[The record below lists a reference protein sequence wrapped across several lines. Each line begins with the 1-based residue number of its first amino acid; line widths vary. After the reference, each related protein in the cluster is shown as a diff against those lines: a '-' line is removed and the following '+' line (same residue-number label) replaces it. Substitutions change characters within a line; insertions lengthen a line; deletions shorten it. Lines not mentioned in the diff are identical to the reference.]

1 VHRRPARVAALT
13 AAVSAAFTAVAALA
27 PAAQPA
33 LAATVPSGFADA
45 MVAEFDRPTTVEWLP
60 NGRLIV
66 LEQGGT
72 LNVGTPDGAFV
83 DRLTLDVCDGGERG
97 LLGVAHDPAFLS
109 NGFLYVYYT
118 RAASGAPGGCVNRLS
133 RFTLPGGDVA
143 VDPASE
149 VVLLDNISSVNGNHN
164 GGAVEVGGD
173 GFVYVG
179 VGDAGRDPRGDSG
192 SAGSNDAAQD
202 LSLLNGKVLRI
213 TTDGAPAP
221 GNPLLGEAGVATCAT
236 RGNTAATPTTPCAEI
251 FAWGVRN
258 PYRMAFDRDAAGG
271 TRFFINDVG
280 QGTYEEVNE
289 GAAGDFGWPDREGPC
304 PQGDT
309 TPCDGPPAGVIDPV
323 TAYGRELGTF
333 ITAGAFV
340 PAGVWPAG
348 FDGTYLFGDGGTGR
362 VWQLPA
368 GGTVDYDAP
377 FATGAGG
384 ITDAVFGYDADGRA
398 TLYYVA
404 IGEGLRAITPTTA
417 PAVTPATP
425 TVFTANP
432 PYRAYDTADEPGTL
446 PRLAA
451 GSTRL
456 VDTQLP
462 AGATAALVNVT
473 IADSAPGYLRL
484 WMPRG
489 LRPATSTVNVDPGSG
504 VAANAAIV
512 PVDAEGRFLVEAST
526 AARVVIDVMGAFHPA
541 ADATAAGRF
550 IPLPS
555 VRLADTREP
564 AGATNQYTDGGDTW
578 TVDTARG
585 GFPTG
590 ASISAYVLSVG
601 AISAPAAGAG
611 WVGAYPG
618 AGEYTGTSSVNVS
631 ADETRANMIVV
642 PADGSGDVNLRELN
656 VGDVVVDVLG
666 YFTGSA
672 AAPATAG
679 RFSFVVSTR
688 SIDTRVDIPF
698 DRLTAEVT
706 SSVQFSPPTPAAAL
720 VQNVTATDTA
730 GPGWLSAH
738 PDATYTPGVSTLN
751 YDAAGQTRAVLAF
764 TQIGAENR
772 VGYTSKADTD
782 LVVDLIG
789 LFSS

>member
-1 VHRRPARVAALT
+1 MHRRPVRLAALT
-13 AAVSAAFTAVAALA
+13 AAISATFATVAPGAH
-27 PAAQPA
+27 PA
-33 LAATVPSGFADA
+33 LAATVPPGFADA
-45 MVAEFDRPTTVEWLP
+45 IVAEFDRPTTVEWLP
-60 NGRLIV
+60 NGQLIV
-66 LEQGGT
+66 LEQDGG
-72 LNVGTPDGAFV
+72 LKVGTPDGTFAT
-83 DRLTLDVCDGGERG
+83 RLTLDVCANSERG

-109 NGFLYVYYT
+109 TGFLYVYYT
-118 RAASGAPGGCVNRLS
+118 RPAADAPGGCVNRLS
-133 RFTLPGGDVA
+133 RFTLPAGA
-143 VDPASE
+143 AAIDPASE
-149 VVLLDNISSVNGNHN
+149 VVLLDDISSVNGNHN
-164 GGAVEVGGD
+164 GGAVEIGGD
-173 GFVYVG
+173 GFLYVG

-192 SAGSNDAAQD
+192 SAGNNDAAQD

-213 TTDGAPAP
+213 TTAGAPAP
-221 GNPLLGEAGVATCAT
+221 GNPLLGEPGVAICAT

-271 TRFFINDVG
+271 TRFFVNDVG
-280 QGTYEEVNE
+280 QGTYEEVDD
-289 GAAGDFGWPDREGPC
+289 GAAADFGWPDREGPC

-309 TPCDGPPAGVIDPV
+309 TPCDGPPAGVRDPV
-323 TAYGRELGTF
+323 TAYGRDYGTY

-340 PAGVWPAG
+340 PSGLWPAE
-348 FDGTYLFGDGGTGR
+348 FDGAYLFGDGGTGR
-362 VWQLPA
+362 VWMLPA
-368 GGTVDYDAP
+368 GGTVNYDAP
-377 FATGAGG
+377 FATGASG
-384 ITDAVFGYDADGRA
+384 ITDMVFGYDDDGRA

-404 IGEGLRAITPTTA
+404 IGGDLRAITPTAA
-417 PAVTPATP
+417 PAVTPSTP

-432 PYRAYDTADEPGTL
+432 PYRAYDTADEPGQM

-473 IADSAPGYLRL
+473 IADSAPGYLRV

-489 LRPATSTVNVDPGSG
+489 IRPATSTVNVDPGSG

-526 AARVVIDVMGAFHPA
+526 AARVVIDVMGSFHPA
-541 ADATAAGRF
+541 DAATAAGRF

-564 AGATNQYTDGGDTW
+564 AGPTNQYTASGDTW

-585 GFPTG
+585 GFPTD

-601 AISAPAAGAG
+601 ALIDPGAGAG
-611 WVGAYPG
+611 WVGGYPG
-618 AGEYTGTSSVNVS
+618 GGEYTGTSSVNVS
-631 ADETRANMIVV
+631 AGETRANMIVV
-642 PADGSGDVNLRELN
+642 PADSTGDVNLRELN
-656 VGDVVVDVLG
+656 VADVVVDVLG
-666 YFTGSA
+666 YFTGPT

-679 RFSFVVSTR
+679 RFSFVVPTR
-688 SIDTRVDIPF
+688 AVDTRVDMPF

-706 SSVQFSPPTPAAAL
+706 SSVQYSPPLPAAAL
-720 VQNVTATDTA
+720 VQNVTATDTG
-730 GPGWLSAH
+730 GPGWLSTH
-738 PDATYTPGVSTLN
+738 PGTTYTPGVSTLN
-751 YDAAGQTRAVLAF
+751 YEAPGQTRAVLAF

-772 VGYTSKADTD
+772 IGYTSKADTD
-782 LVVDLIG
+782 LIVDLIG